1 MRVQVDVTKKK
12 EEQSEDLKTRRR
24 RLYKI
29 ISEEKPIFIIQERN
43 FYSMVIENKD
53 IVKILSMLNSCTQE
67 LKQVNHLI
75 VCKSSKNLFIQNTR
89 IFVGFVK
96 FFRTMGTL

>member
-1 MRVQVDVTKKK
+1 MRVQVDSTKKK
-12 EEQSEDLKTRRR
+12 EEQTKEDLKSRRR

-29 ISEEKPIFIIQERN
+29 ISEEKPVFMIQEKN

-67 LKQVNHLI
+67 LREV
-75 VCKSSKNLFIQNTR
+75 VKSFDRSR
-89 IFVGFVK
+89 
-96 FFRTMGTL
+96 